1 MRKKRIMIIGPG
13 GSGKTALAAAINGL
27 DGPVKRTQNMVY
39 GEKTLDVPGVYLES
53 PWMHKHIIAAAQD
66 ASHVL
71 MLVDQSSCRESYPP
85 GFAKAF
91 RVPVIGVITGSGKK
105 PENDGWC
112 IRQLKKA
119 GITTPCI
126 HINLSDRTGIDELEQ
141 ILRNTPSGIPQ
152 CPESVGKIPG
162 NTLRVSLDAQ
172 RTRAKF

>member
-71 MLVDQSSCRESYPP
+71 MLVDQSSCRRVIPGICKSIPGAGNRSYYR
-85 GFAKAF
+85 K
-91 RVPVIGVITGSGKK
+91 R
-105 PENDGWC
+105 
-112 IRQLKKA
+112 KKA
-119 GITTPCI
+119 G
-126 HINLSDRTGIDELEQ
+126 E
-141 ILRNTPSGIPQ
+141 
-152 CPESVGKIPG
+152 
-162 NTLRVSLDAQ
+162 
-172 RTRAKF
+172 

>member
-13 GSGKTALAAAINGL
+13 GSGKTSLAHAINGFT
-27 DGPVKRTQNMVY
+27 GPARRTQNMVY

-91 RVPVIGVITGSGKK
+91 RVPVIGVITGSGEK
-105 PENDGWC
+105 PEHDGWC

-119 GITTPCI
+119 GIREPYY
-126 HINLSDRTGIDELEQ
+126 HINLSERTGLQELMEA
-141 ILRNTPSGIPQ
+141 L
-152 CPESVGKIPG
+152 KY
-162 NTLRVSLDAQ
+162 
-172 RTRAKF
+172 